1 MKEIDYSR
9 IKEIENIR
17 SRNFK
22 ELPNDHGPIFLKQA
36 FLKRSWIIIV
46 ILALS
51 ILSAIIHFIP
61 PTSILFAGVLVYVIV
76 AMKTSGNLKAMYA
89 TDNDLSKLDVELFKN
104 GLRSAGLE
112 ISSEEEE
119 LYDLYLQRYI
129 DYYILKDYRELSYE
143 PRHLFKADY
152 TIELTSEQLFMSAS
166 LFKDYH
172 DLVKCNRSAH

>member
-1 MKEIDYSR
+1 MKEIDHAR
-9 IKEIENIR
+9 IREIENIR
-17 SRNFK
+17 SQNFK
-22 ELPNDHGPIFLKQA
+22 ELPKDYGPIFLKQA
-36 FLKRSWIIIV
+36 FLKMSWVMIAFLV
-46 ILALS
+46 LS
-51 ILSAIIHFIP
+51 ILSAIIRFIP
-61 PTSILFAGVLVYVIV
+61 PTSVMFAGSLVYIIMS
-76 AMKTSGNLKAMYA
+76 MKTSGNLKAMYA
-89 TDNDLSKLDVELFKN
+89 TNNDLSKLDVELFKN

-143 PRHLFKADY
+143 PRHLFKVDY
-152 TIELTSEQLFMSAS
+152 TVELTSEQLFMSVS